1 MATSS
6 FNKFNSLHTGAAII
20 LMAVLALLTYAN
32 TFTTPFV
39 FDDLPHIVENAR
51 IRFTPSIP
59 GSASRLMEVLTSTR
73 SLAFLTFALNYYFHG
88 YDVRGF
94 HAVNLIIHL
103 ITALLVFL
111 VARRTLRLCNA
122 GNDPA
127 ALLAAALWL
136 VNPVHTQSVTYIV
149 QRMNAMAAM
158 FYMLALYLYIRTRM
172 KTGGS
177 HGRVRDALG
186 YVLCLAA
193 TALALASKENAVT
206 LPVVL
211 LLYEWYFF
219 QNLDRTWLKK
229 QLPWMGI
236 AAAAAAALVLFLMRE
251 TSLAGILNDLYD
263 QQGFT
268 MGQRLLSEA
277 GVVVYYISLL
287 IFPHPGRLVI
297 NYDFPLSRTPIDPL
311 STAPALAALFM
322 LVLATVYGARRH
334 RLMSFAVLWFLI
346 TLSVESSVI
355 GLALI
360 YEHRTYLPS
369 VFPLIAMT
377 ALAVRHLRPRPAA
390 VVLLCAAI
398 AVSGLWTWRRNSIWC
413 DDLSFWQDA
422 VAKSPGLAIPYV
434 NLGIIYKDKGEIDQ
448 AMDCYTRAWQH
459 SKPQQET
466 AVIALSNSCELL
478 LLQNRYK
485 EAADCSQQA
494 IAAYP
499 EFVNA
504 HLNLGI
510 AMMRLGRT
518 DEAIKSNLRALEIH
532 PYLDKAFNNLGNAW
546 FIKGDTE
553 LALAY
558 FNKTLAV
565 NPYHQGAIAN
575 IKTIERVV
583 SKYGREIDRLKT
595 AAQAQPEN
603 SQLAYETGQISQ
615 AAGMTDQAVFWYEN
629 ALTLEP
635 DRALYLN
642 ALGNAYADAGRIGD
656 AAEIFE
662 KLATQISNK
671 ATVFYNLACLYA
683 RLNEKEK
690 ALEKLQE
697 AVENGYNNWNH
708 LEADKDLENIS
719 DTTYY
724 QTLLKR

>member
-1 MATSS
+1 MTEPYADTPSVS
-6 FNKFNSLHTGAAII
+6 RTMAAII

-311 STAPALAALFM
+311 STAPALAAM
-322 LVLATVYGARRH
+322 LMLTLAAVYGARRH
-334 RLMSFAVLWFLI
+334 RLISFAVLWFLI

-377 ALAVRHLRPRPAA
+377 ALLFHRLPAQKRSFIISGVLIVICAFWTHQRNAVWNDAARFWQDSLAKTPNDSNTHNHLGIALSRAGQYEAA
-390 VVLLCAAI
+390 ISHFRIALRAIVNPDVASVHNNLCAALVG
-398 AVSGLWTWRRNSIWC
+398 AGRY
-413 DDLSFWQDA
+413 A
-422 VAKSPGLAIPYV
+422 EAIDHCRAALRLNPDYV
-434 NLGIIYKDKGEIDQ
+434 NAHFNLGFALYKTGCRLEAIRHYRTGLLSAPDPKDPNLVSVYNNLGAALAAQGEIDE
-448 AMDCYTRAWQH
+448 AVVFFHKAVELDPDNIDACY
-459 SKPQQET
+459 
-466 AVIALSNSCELL
+466 
-478 LLQNRYK
+478 
-485 EAADCSQQA
+485 
-494 IAAYP
+494 
-499 EFVNA
+499 
-504 HLNLGI
+504 NLGVI
-510 AMMRLGRT
+510 
-518 DEAIKSNLRALEIH
+518 
-532 PYLDKAFNNLGNAW
+532 
-546 FIKGDTE
+546 
-553 LALAY
+553 
-558 FNKTLAV
+558 
-565 NPYHQGAIAN
+565 
-575 IKTIERVV
+575 
-583 SKYGREIDRLKT
+583 LKT
-595 AAQAQPEN
+595 EN
-603 SQLAYETGQISQ
+603 R
-615 AAGMTDQAVFWYEN
+615 
-629 ALTLEP
+629 LTEGP
-635 DRALYLN
+635 
-642 ALGNAYADAGRIGD
+642 
-656 AAEIFE
+656 
-662 KLATQISNK
+662 
-671 ATVFYNLACLYA
+671 
-683 RLNEKEK
+683 
-690 ALEKLQE
+690 
-697 AVENGYNNWNH
+697 
-708 LEADKDLENIS
+708 
-719 DTTYY
+719 
-724 QTLLKR
+724 